1 MFGRLTQPQTG
12 TGTKATA
19 GPAYLRSLL
28 THQTRWS
35 TIRQTIDRLLS
46 TDDVTQ
52 WSPTAVLDFLTV
64 CLSHPRL
71 YQGREQKKP
80 KVCYSMNP
88 HSSPLSDFSL
98 FAHLTQMPTLLYELC
113 RLFSFTRLASE
124 PQLCHQTTDY
134 EHHFRRPLLNSCTS
148 SALLILV
155 SPHDYLYQPM

>member
-1 MFGRLTQPQTG
+1 MRFPATCDLIVVTLMNFFFINIFCSTGNQGSLGLIVDWLELLDPEVTSLASALQDKLLFGRLTQPQTG

-64 CLSHPRL
+64 CLSNPRL

-80 KVCYSMNP
+80 KVCYSMTP
-88 HSSPLSDFSL
+88 HSSP
-98 FAHLTQMPTLLYELC
+98 
-113 RLFSFTRLASE
+113 
-124 PQLCHQTTDY
+124 
-134 EHHFRRPLLNSCTS
+134 
-148 SALLILV
+148 
-155 SPHDYLYQPM
+155 